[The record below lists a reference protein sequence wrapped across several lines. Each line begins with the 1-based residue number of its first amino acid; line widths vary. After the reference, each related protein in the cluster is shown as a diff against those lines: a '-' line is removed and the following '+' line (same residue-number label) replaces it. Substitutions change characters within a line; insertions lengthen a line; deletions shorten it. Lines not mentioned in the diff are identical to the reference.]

1 MLKKFQ
7 EESYPG
13 SGKVVDKVVISGFLG
28 NRTGDVQTKTVPLN
42 GEDVITLDGNPYLQ
56 VSNYNNDS
64 KKYESLLVNIA
75 AWRGTA
81 ERFVKAQKIGAFY
94 VIVGLLKENP
104 YKDKDNNEKIGLTVT
119 VESFDIEYN
128 YTRDLLK
135 KNTGNQTGAKT
146 DTKVNG
152 EAAATTTNT
161 NTTTESTEPAKEQ
174 TGGIVVN
181 TADDDLPF

>member
-1 MLKKFQ
+1 MLKKFK

-13 SGKVVDKVVISGFLG
+13 SGKVVEKAVISGFLG
-28 NRTGDVQTKTVPLN
+28 NRAGDVQTKVVPLN

-56 VSNYNNDS
+56 VSNYNSDS

-94 VIVGLLKENP
+94 VIVGLLKENT
-104 YKDKDNNEKIGLTVT
+104 YKDKEGNDKVGLTLT

-135 KNTGNQTGAKT
+135 KNTDNKPAAK
-146 DTKVNG
+146 
-152 EAAATTTNT
+152 EEPAATVDNK
-161 NTTTESTEPAKEQ
+161 ESTSTPSQ
-174 TGGIVVN
+174 TGGGVVVDN
-181 TADDDLPF
+181 GDDDLPF